1 MVDKVRLLGV
11 AHVFARA
18 PPDVNFSFPEQ
29 ERSMKTILALV
40 LAAGAFGTATAQTT
54 VSTSVSI
61 GINQPGVYGRINIG
75 TLPPPALYHPQPV
88 IVTTSPVVV
97 ERRPIYLYVPPAHQQ
112 NWRRYCGQY
121 QACGQP
127 VYFVR
132 DDWVRERYEHEHPGW
147 NNGHHRGW
155 DKHDGHGDHDDHDDH
170 GDHGDHGHGKGKH

>member
-1 MVDKVRLLGV
+1 
-11 AHVFARA
+11 
-18 PPDVNFSFPEQ
+18 
-29 ERSMKTILALV
+29 MKTILALT
-40 LAAGAFGTATAQTT
+40 LAAGALGTATAQTT

-75 TLPPPALYHPQPV
+75 ELPHPALYHPQPV

-112 NWRRYCGQY
+112 NWRRYCSHY

-132 DDWVRERYEHEHPGW
+132 DEWVRERYEHEHPGW
-147 NNGHHRGW
+147 SNGRHRGW
-155 DKHDGHGDHDDHDDH
+155 DKHDGHGDRDDH
-170 GDHGDHGHGKGKH
+170 GDHGDNGHGHGKH